1 MNTISDFQMNNIVS
15 ICGGVMP
22 LANAF
27 SINMLSSSFHE
38 LMFTQVSVEDA
49 KRLTA
54 GDISSHIGHADMAAV
69 VGNLLG
75 REVPTVRDT
84 LKFRGVLLVAQ
95 YSGPRL
101 PEGTIKLPEGANVE
115 FWLVEDRSYY
125 N

>member
-1 MNTISDFQMNNIVS
+1 MNTISDFQMNNIIS
-15 ICGGVMP
+15 ICGGVVP
-22 LANAF
+22 VANAF

-38 LMFTQVSVEDA
+38 LLFTKIGIEDA

-69 VGNLLG
+69 VGDLLG
-75 REVPTVRDT
+75 REVPMVRDT

-95 YSGPRL
+95 YSGQRL
-101 PEGTIKLPEGANVE
+101 PEGSTKLPEGANVE